1 MGRSVVQFFIMI
13 VFAASQS
20 AGTGHASEPG
30 QGAVHPPELRQLVEE
45 GIENNQGLKAMAHQ
59 VDALGRKAVAAGA
72 LDDPRMSIG
81 VANLPSDSWDVG
93 QEAMTQKQISVS
105 QRFPWTGKLSLRVQ
119 SATIDTLRQRAE
131 LAAKQLSVYE
141 DIAGNYYELGFVAES
156 QAINGRMTGL
166 MDQILRV
173 AESRYATGKGLQQDI
188 LRVQV
193 EQGQLMDQAIVLK
206 TKRRR
211 IQDRI
216 LQTLNRKGFSE
227 IRPPA
232 LSRMPDFDININ
244 GWEAAALVHNPGI
257 QARRLIVDQAGI
269 DIELARKAYW
279 PDPDLRLAYGQRD
292 DDPMGRKRS
301 DFLSASVAFSIPLWA
316 RDKQDQQLAGA
327 NSRLEAAR
335 ARLRE
340 LTDTL
345 PHRIDSLATE
355 IQDARESYRLFDD
368 AVLIQARQGAASAL
382 SAYGVGRVDFA
393 ATVEAHLRLLR
404 LERQRARYL
413 YSFYKTVASLEA
425 LMGAGPWR
433 PTPSSP
439 GAPHPTLP

>member
-1 MGRSVVQFFIMI
+1 MGRFVFQFFILM
-13 VFAASQS
+13 VFAAGQS

-30 QGAVHPPELRQLVEE
+30 IGSVHPPELRQLVGE
-45 GIENNQGLKAMAHQ
+45 GLASNQGLKAMAHQ
-59 VDALGRKAVAAGA
+59 VNALGRKAVAAGA
-72 LDDPRMSIG
+72 LDDPRMSLG

-131 LAAKQLSVYE
+131 LAAKQLFIYRN
-141 DIAGNYYELGFVAES
+141 IADNYYELGFITES
-156 QAINGRMTGL
+156 QVINRRMTGL

-188 LRVQV
+188 LRAQV
-193 EQGQLMDQAIVLK
+193 EQGRLMDQAIALK

-227 IRPPA
+227 IVPPS
-232 LSRMPDFDININ
+232 LSHMPNIDIDTE
-244 GWEAAALVHNPGI
+244 GWEAAALAHNPGI
-257 QARRLIVDQAGI
+257 YARKLVIDQAGI

-316 RDKQDQQLAGA
+316 RDKQDQRLAGA
-327 NSRLEAAR
+327 ESRLEAAQ
-335 ARLRE
+335 AKLRE

-345 PHRIDSLATE
+345 PHRVDALATE
-355 IQDARESYRLFDD
+355 IGDTRESYRLFDD
-368 AVLIQARQGAASAL
+368 AVLVQARQWAASAL
-382 SAYGVGRVDFA
+382 SAYGVGRVDFTA
-393 ATVEAHLRLLR
+393 AMEAHLRLLR

-413 YSFYKTVASLEA
+413 YSFHKTVAALEE
-425 LMGAGPWR
+425 LMGTAPWG
-433 PTPSSP
+433 PTPSSLDGP
-439 GAPHPTLP
+439 PQLNP